1 MFFERKTIDVR
12 NDCSISRYSRSNSE
26 TSKPEMLKFYS
37 NKIHYVTKNWGEYLI
52 FGRTETATE
61 KTKNDAFSMKQ
72 SLLILLFFI
81 LLLPET
87 KAQDKIITTANDT
100 IECHI
105 LSVGPERISYEQKTS
120 GNQFTGKSIPVSE
133 VLQYFRTG
141 KSAGN
146 TGFYR
151 PKTNRQEPERRYLFS
166 LQGGLSHSFSDFD
179 GYRSTLTAA
188 GVPASEADD
197 YISKLKNGYYL
208 NAGFHYLLTTFMG
221 LGAEYSFTQSTSE
234 GEFLINGDGGM
245 NVPVYA
251 NASIHEK
258 LYTHFAG
265 PSVLFQQFAGR
276 RQKMKISETLSPG
289 IALFRGESRGNEY
302 QIYWGNNDH
311 YEGQPPYYYDQ
322 ANSLTTGKTF
332 GAKGGVSL
340 EYCFTPQLSAGVAAN
355 FIWAKLHKVS
365 VKGLNYNEEDQELD
379 KALSVSHLDYGFSV
393 RYNF

>member
-12 NDCSISRYSRSNSE
+12 NDYSINRHSRSNSE

-37 NKIHYVTKNWGEYLI
+37 NKIHYVTKNWGECLI

-87 KAQDKIITTANDT
+87 KAQDKIITIRNDT

-105 LSVGPERISYEQKTS
+105 LSVGSERISYEQKTS
-120 GNQFTGKSIPVSE
+120 GNQFSGKSIPVSE
-133 VLQYFRTG
+133 VLQYIRAG
-141 KSAGN
+141 KSARN
-146 TGFYR
+146 AGFYR
-151 PKTNRQEPERRYLFS
+151 PETTRQEPERRYLFS
-166 LQGGLSHSFSDFD
+166 LQGGLTHSFSDFD
-179 GYRSTLTAA
+179 AYRSTLTSA
-188 GVPASEADD
+188 GVPASQADD

-221 LGAEYSFTQSTSE
+221 IGAEYTFTQSASE

-265 PSVLFQQFAGR
+265 PSVLFQQFPGG
-276 RQKMKISETLSPG
+276 KGKLKFTETVSPG
-289 IALFRGESRGNEY
+289 IVRFRGESRGNEY
-302 QIYWGNNDH
+302 QIYWGNNDY
-311 YEGQPPYYYDQ
+311 YEGQPPYYYDHS
-322 ANSLTTGKTF
+322 NSLTTGKTF
-332 GAKGGVSL
+332 GVKGGVSL

-355 FIWAKLHKVS
+355 FTWAKLQKAS
-365 VKGLNYNEEDQELD
+365 VKSLNYNEEDQKLD
-379 KALSVSHLDYGFSV
+379 KALSVSHFDYGVSV